1 MLGGKEM
8 NNIKEKLKELTNRSD
23 DEVTIIDEILNNH
36 FIVGRNNKE
45 KIVADFKEKLNLT
58 DEEADNLYNQCSEI
72 IVKGIFKRK

>member
-1 MLGGKEM
+1 M

-23 DEVTIIDEILNNH
+23 EEVTIIDEILNNH
-36 FIVGRNNKE
+36 FIVGKNNKE
-45 KIVADFKEKLNLT
+45 KIVADFKEKLNLN

>member
-1 MLGGKEM
+1 M

-23 DEVTIIDEILNNH
+23 EEVTIIDEILNNH

-72 IVKGIFKRK
+72 IVKGIFNRK

>member
-1 MLGGKEM
+1 M

-23 DEVTIIDEILNNH
+23 DEITIIDEILNNH

-72 IVKGIFKRK
+72 VVKGIVKRK

>member
-1 MLGGKEM
+1 M

-23 DEVTIIDEILNNH
+23 EEINVINEILNSH
-36 FIVGRNNKE
+36 FIVGKNNKE
-45 KIVADFKEKLNLT
+45 KIIAEFKEKLNLS